1 MQPLSVVVP
10 VFENASDLEELVQR
24 LSAVAAAVPDLDFEL
39 VFVDD
44 GSLDGSFGV
53 LTRLAKTDSR
63 VKALR
68 LSRNFGSNA
77 ALLAGLMHARGDAV
91 VTLAADLQDPPELI
105 PALIEQWRAG
115 HQVVLAARRKR
126 GDPFFSRVFA
136 MLFNRLFRLLV
147 FPAFPRHGFDFM
159 LLDRQVVDVIRDMP
173 EKNSYLFGQVM
184 WAGFSRQV
192 VHYDRA
198 ARARGR
204 STWTFWKKV
213 KYFVDAFTAFSYLP
227 VRAASLLG
235 FGLAALGFA
244 YAGLVVALRFFG
256 DIQPRGFSALIVV
269 IAVTAG
275 VQLVVTGLIGEY
287 VWRILEETRPRPPFV
302 IASRI
307 NLPRSGAASPGEPR

>member
-1 MQPLSVVVP
+1 MQPISVVVP
-10 VFENASDLEELVQR
+10 VFQNASDLDELVRR
-24 LSAVAAAVPDLDFEL
+24 LAAVAATVPDVEFEF

-44 GSLDGSFGV
+44 GSRDGSFGV
-53 LTRLAKTDSR
+53 LARLAETDPR

-77 ALLAGLMHARGDAV
+77 ALLAGLMHAKGDAAA
-91 VTLAADLQDPPELI
+91 TLAADLQDPPELL

-136 MLFNRLFRLLV
+136 TLFNRLFRLLV
-147 FPAFPRHGFDFM
+147 FPDFPRDGFDFM
-159 LLDRQVVDVIRDMP
+159 LVDRQVVDVIRAMP

-184 WAGFSRQV
+184 WAGFSRQLV
-192 VHYDRA
+192 PYDRA
-198 ARARGR
+198 PRARGR
-204 STWTFWKKV
+204 STWTFWRKV

-235 FGLAALGFA
+235 FALAALGFL
-244 YAGLVVALRFFG
+244 YAALVVALRLFG
-256 DIQPRGFSALIVV
+256 DVQPRGFSALIVV
-269 IAVTAG
+269 ITVAAG
-275 VQLVVTGLIGEY
+275 AQLIVTGLVGEY

-302 IASRI
+302 IASQI
-307 NLPRSGAASPGEPR
+307 NLPPSGTAPPGE